1 VQEEQGMVICKKCAF
16 KGLVLVLIGLV
27 AVCLTGCSQNGP
39 SAHGPEKVYICSD
52 GSCESRSQPKPADRE
67 LDVSYFPELRENPP
81 PDAAAVAMDDQRGTE
96 WLDRPLETSEYG
108 FSGSANFDRRPDMAE
123 RIFNRAVDS
132 GVWYGVNQAL
142 GGGPA
147 MAGILFAARQF

>member
-1 VQEEQGMVICKKCAF
+1 MGICKQFVC

-27 AVCLTGCSQNGP
+27 AVCLTGCSQGGP

-52 GSCESRSQPKPADRE
+52 GSCEAPPRVKPADQQ
-67 LDVSYFPELRENPP
+67 LDVSYFPELGENPP
-81 PDAAAVAMDDQRGTE
+81 PEAAAVAMEDHRGVE
-96 WLDRPLETSEYG
+96 WLDRPLETREYG
-108 FSGSANFDRRPDMAE
+108 FSEAVNFDRRPDMAE
-123 RIFNRAVDS
+123 RVFNRAVDS
-132 GVWYGVNQAL
+132 GVWFGVNQAL